1 MILLR
6 KITKIYLIDLVDK
19 DQSHNQT
26 EILEMEEVYLEDKI
40 IHLEIKMVDLSWA
53 LVYFQLYLH

>member
-6 KITKIYLIDLVDK
+6 KITKIYQIDLVDR

-26 EILEMEEVYLEDKI
+26 ETLAMEEAYLEEQI
-40 IHLEIKMVDLSWA
+40 IHLEIKMVDL
-53 LVYFQLYLH
+53 